1 MIKKINISE
10 SEKENILKL
19 HKKLNENTGLSLYGV
34 VVDIETNEPVFDTKL
49 TLSKDN
55 VTKGMLKTDE
65 EGNYKFENLDSGSY
79 SLKVENALQGY
90 LTQTQQIELTTS
102 SLEQKI
108 LLSKKLK
115 DLSEVVVVSKKLSIF
130 DFNFIDDEGN
140 KIPNVTFT
148 LYKDKKRELGTY
160 TSPNGESKISF
171 DVNDIQIKN
180 NESVTYP
187 EDNKEGFF
195 YTETPGS
202 CKEFKDIIVVAK
214 AKNYL
219 ETKKTISFCLNNGA
233 YNAMT
238 SKNNGIVTATPANGE
253 NGIPQRVGSNTNT
266 NFFNIELLKPQISA
280 NIITLNR
287 EDDVL
292 PNVKIDI
299 YKDKTKESF
308 LQSIETNQNG
318 EAILNITSGDF
329 ELFTDENEPI
339 KKVRLYFFIRKEG
352 YKDTFES
359 KIIKYGKEDE
369 VKIVLYPIKPVK
381 VPKPKEIS
389 IRECRITTKKFHRDL
404 VSVIRNKKTMEEL
417 GGDEAIEETRTQVQW
432 CYMKYKDR
440 YSNNMQKIINKLSN
454 VPPKYDIFELR
465 FTLEQQRDI
474 YKENRNMG
482 IVHTIR
488 KVVSEQSEKKSL
500 LINESKIIKNR
511 FLFVLKS
518 SNKKTLKNNMIE
530 ESRELLQTGYDKSLV
545 KENFLE
551 IMKTVKDSGKFL
563 TDVKSQLGQ
572 KIADTVKD
580 KQQEHEMILNAFND
594 LDPAIVERAFKEN
607 RVDEL
612 SEIISK
618 KALENYKTQFGDTG
632 IFGSMVASVD
642 TEKFKSEVAKLIQTS
657 IDAVSDDLDS
667 KVQDAVTEE

>member
-1 MIKKINISE
+1 
-10 SEKENILKL
+10 
-19 HKKLNENTGLSLYGV
+19 
-34 VVDIETNEPVFDTKL
+34 
-49 TLSKDN
+49 
-55 VTKGMLKTDE
+55 
-65 EGNYKFENLDSGSY
+65 
-79 SLKVENALQGY
+79 
-90 LTQTQQIELTTS
+90 
-102 SLEQKI
+102 
-108 LLSKKLK
+108 
-115 DLSEVVVVSKKLSIF
+115 
-130 DFNFIDDEGN
+130 
-140 KIPNVTFT
+140 
-148 LYKDKKRELGTY
+148 
-160 TSPNGESKISF
+160 
-171 DVNDIQIKN
+171 
-180 NESVTYP
+180 
-187 EDNKEGFF
+187 
-195 YTETPGS
+195 
-202 CKEFKDIIVVAK
+202 
-214 AKNYL
+214 
-219 ETKKTISFCLNNGA
+219 
-233 YNAMT
+233 MT